1 VLLSSCLSFLADHDT
16 TLGAFH
22 VKGTLSG
29 FSGSLLLAGDGVRRG
44 RLADRGLGGAGDSDR
59 GLGAGICRGGE
70 REGRAG
76 LGGAGAGAG
85 EGRLLSRDIDL
96 LAGAG
101 GGADTEESLLRSGLL
116 YSNLIASL
124 IFALLEAVLAT
135 DKFLDF
141 LLGDDDLLLVE
152 LLISCP
158 LPILITLLD
167 LCAFFSLLSDR
178 TPGSRGRREF
188 FHLTS

>member
-1 VLLSSCLSFLADHDT
+1 MNINYARSNFYKISTD
-16 TLGAFH
+16 
-22 VKGTLSG
+22 
-29 FSGSLLLAGDGVRRG
+29 LAGDGVRRG

-152 LLISCP
+152 LLRNILCSCSHS
-158 LPILITLLD
+158 LYGCLIQAT
-167 LCAFFSLLSDR
+167 
-178 TPGSRGRREF
+178 
-188 FHLTS
+188 

>member
-1 VLLSSCLSFLADHDT
+1 M
-16 TLGAFH
+16 
-22 VKGTLSG
+22 
-29 FSGSLLLAGDGVRRG
+29 
-44 RLADRGLGGAGDSDR
+44 
-59 GLGAGICRGGE
+59 
-70 REGRAG
+70 
-76 LGGAGAGAG
+76 
-85 EGRLLSRDIDL
+85 
-96 LAGAG
+96 
-101 GGADTEESLLRSGLL
+101 
-116 YSNLIASL
+116 ASL